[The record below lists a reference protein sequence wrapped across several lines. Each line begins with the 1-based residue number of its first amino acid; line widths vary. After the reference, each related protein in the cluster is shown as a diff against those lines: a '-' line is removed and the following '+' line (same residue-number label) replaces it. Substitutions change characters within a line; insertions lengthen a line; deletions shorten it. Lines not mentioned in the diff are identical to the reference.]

1 MNLQAGAILAT
12 AMLLM
17 SCSGAPH
24 PLPLPA
30 DLIETRLA
38 APVDTVKTALTRV
51 LTDGGYDVDW
61 KDDSTLET
69 SYREEIHGPGNWLYR
84 WRFGT
89 IKSRVNASVQA
100 ADDQST
106 ALKLEVRSEGKDGI
120 FTDWEQVPNALP
132 QSADN
137 QLRLIKNAL
146 QLL

>member
-1 MNLQAGAILAT
+1 MTLRPSLLLAT
-12 AMLLM
+12 MALIIG
-17 SCSGAPH
+17 CSGAPH
-24 PLPLPA
+24 PLPT

-38 APVDTVKTALTRV
+38 APFDKVKTALTQV

-61 KDDSTLET
+61 ENDFTLQT
-69 SYREEIHGPGNWLYR
+69 SYREEMHGPWNWLYR

-89 IKSRVNASVQA
+89 IKSRVNATVTA
-100 ADDQST
+100 ADEQNT

-120 FTDWEQVPNALP
+120 LTSWDQVPSALP
-132 QSADN
+132 QGADN